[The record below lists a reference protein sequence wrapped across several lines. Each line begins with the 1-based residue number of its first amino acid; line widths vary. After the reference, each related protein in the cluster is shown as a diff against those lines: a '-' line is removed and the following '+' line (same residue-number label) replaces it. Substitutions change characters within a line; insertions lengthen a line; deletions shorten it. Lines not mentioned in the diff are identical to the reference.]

1 MVHFRKAKEE
11 NSSETMGSY
20 SEWAAEA
27 WDINSNSAFLRRRIF
42 SLVLLASA
50 RSRHFLYPRMEGRTR
65 TADVQEKEREREREK
80 RQPVIGGEISNRF
93 GQLFLLFSPF
103 VVIINK
109 SFSTNHSLTK
119 TFYGLSPIY
128 ASSSRWKRCKLSSAS
143 VGSVSKG
150 ERTGCWRKGSNTNN
164 DLFQKEENTVILF
177 FASDLKAKTS

>member
-1 MVHFRKAKEE
+1 MSLRGGLGHKFQFCI
-11 NSSETMGSY
+11 SSTP
-20 SEWAAEA
+20 
-27 WDINSNSAFLRRRIF
+27 DFF
-42 SLVLLASA
+42 SLSFFSLLQDLAIFYI
-50 RSRHFLYPRMEGRTR
+50 HGWKDGRERR
-65 TADVQEKEREREREK
+65 TFKKEREKERKAATCYRWK
-80 RQPVIGGEISNRF
+80 ISNRF

>member
-1 MVHFRKAKEE
+1 MSRGGLGHKFQFCI
-11 NSSETMGSY
+11 SSPP
-20 SEWAAEA
+20 
-27 WDINSNSAFLRRRIF
+27 DFF
-42 SLVLLASA
+42 SRSSRFCKISPFFISTDGRTDANGG
-50 RSRHFLYPRMEGRTR
+50 RSR
-65 TADVQEKEREREREK
+65 KRERKREK